1 MLGFLL
7 WVKNMNQS
15 INNYM
20 NKKSDSTDMPE
31 TPETPETKK
40 IKSKPSTK
48 KTPTKK
54 TATKKTSSP
63 SPSPT
68 PTPTDQIDNDLM
80 EQIQKILSEAKQT
93 SKELSIRQKAKIITD
108 QQIHSFLSEYMD
120 SYVLMGY
127 NAHNRERILLRFA
140 RCEQSEDSLYE
151 LVRMAFVRMMNE
163 DHG

>member
-1 MLGFLL
+1 
-7 WVKNMNQS
+7 
-15 INNYM
+15 
-20 NKKSDSTDMPE
+20 
-31 TPETPETKK
+31 
-40 IKSKPSTK
+40 
-48 KTPTKK
+48 
-54 TATKKTSSP
+54 
-63 SPSPT
+63 
-68 PTPTDQIDNDLM
+68 M
-80 EQIQKILSEAKQT
+80 EQIQKILYEAKQT
-93 SKELSIRQKAKIITD
+93 SKELSIRQKAKMITD